1 MLAGTASAQG
11 DSTIGRGFTGVIM
24 SVDIANGFMVVESKT
39 AVFQLLLTE
48 DTVISVHPDKDVGL
62 EGLPITTR
70 YKIAGLADLPI
81 TDAGGNVDLDPRTAQ
96 KITVIPGNATRSHRR
111 AIAAGI
117 QDDDLTTL
125 DFGGT
130 KTELA
135 GRRDGIEKGEMLIM
149 LIQRSAR
156 GDAEEKVRG
165 LFRAQ
170 TVDDRLVR
178 LSNAAVDDPLR
189 AGILAEIRDRRGDAL
204 ELRFRQTAENAGPE
218 LRGLILAKMRA
229 VQEGREARRKQR
241 DAGLAEAEC
250 IPATAAPL
258 AGDIKGPNA
267 GGPQPAAGE
276 CLDPTDPA
284 IDEPPVIRIT
294 SPAVGI
300 VVVSKEVVT
309 VTAEAEDDV
318 GVVAVTFNVGG
329 SDVATLTEAPYTVDV
344 VIPADVS
351 QV

>member
-1 MLAGTASAQG
+1 VSQLPVSQLIEAVHIEWTPSPSLRVAMSALFGALLLAMLAGTASAQG
-11 DSTIGRGFTGVIM
+11 DSSIGRGFTGVVM

-170 TVDDRLVR
+170 TVDGRLV
-178 LSNAAVDDPLR
+178 PWY
-189 AGILAEIRDRRGDAL
+189 GYPTPQWTT
-204 ELRFRQTAENAGPE
+204 RFGPASW
-218 LRGLILAKMRA
+218 LKY
-229 VQEGREARRKQR
+229 
-241 DAGLAEAEC
+241 
-250 IPATAAPL
+250 ATGAPT
-258 AGDIKGPNA
+258 P
-267 GGPQPAAGE
+267 
-276 CLDPTDPA
+276 
-284 IDEPPVIRIT
+284 
-294 SPAVGI
+294 
-300 VVVSKEVVT
+300 
-309 VTAEAEDDV
+309 
-318 GVVAVTFNVGG
+318 
-329 SDVATLTEAPYTVDV
+329 
-344 VIPADVS
+344 
-351 QV
+351 